1 MTTSIKS
8 TALDF
13 QAIKNNLKSH
23 FASQSEFSDY
33 DFEAS
38 GLSNILDVLAY
49 NTHMNGLT
57 ANFALN
63 EAFLNSAQLRSS
75 VVSHAEN
82 LGYYPRSKTAS
93 SAIVNLTVTTAD
105 TVTNSTNIPPFT
117 EFTASID
124 STTYTFNTTEEHTA
138 TNNGSGTFS
147 FLANDGS
154 NILQLKKVQKN

>member
-63 EAFLNSAQLRSS
+63 EAFLKFSS
-75 VVSHAEN
+75 IKIFGCITCRKFR
-82 LGYYPRSKTAS
+82 L
-93 SAIVNLTVTTAD
+93 L
-105 TVTNSTNIPPFT
+105 STI
-117 EFTASID
+117 
-124 STTYTFNTTEEHTA
+124 
-138 TNNGSGTFS
+138 
-147 FLANDGS
+147 
-154 NILQLKKVQKN
+154 